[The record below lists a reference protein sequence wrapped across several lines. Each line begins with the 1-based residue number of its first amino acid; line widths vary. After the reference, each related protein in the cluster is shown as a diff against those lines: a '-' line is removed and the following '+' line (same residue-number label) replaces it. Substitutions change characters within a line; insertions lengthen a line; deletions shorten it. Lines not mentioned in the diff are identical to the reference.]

1 MRKQNRFTSPT
12 PKFHRIVR
20 NIGLGL
26 VAAGG
31 AILASPIALPMAIV
45 SLASYLIVAGSVAS
59 AVSQSVTADRK

>member
-1 MRKQNRFTSPT
+1 MKRNRFTSPT

-26 VAAGG
+26 VAAAG
-31 AILASPIALPMAIV
+31 AIVASPVVLPSAIV

-59 AVSQSVTADRK
+59 AVAQSVTADRK

>member
-31 AILASPIALPMAIV
+31 AIVASPVALPTAIV

-59 AVSQSVTADRK
+59 AVAQSVTADRK